1 MNELL
6 GICESLEG
14 FSVDDLGFN
23 VLVAEKSNE
32 TWKLTVER
40 YSKGLSSPTEQ
51 FNNTLIVLAE
61 RLYNKYSNNR
71 IQYEIINCSKL
82 CKDKWCITIQEL
94 KDEKINCEER
104 E

>member
-14 FSVDDLGFN
+14 YSGEDLGFK
-23 VLVAEKSNE
+23 VLKAEKFNE

-40 YSKGLSSPTEQ
+40 YSKGLESLPVQ
-51 FNNTLIVLAE
+51 YKNTLIVLAE
-61 RLYNKYSNNR
+61 SLYNKYSNNVKH
-71 IQYEIINCSKL
+71 YEITNCSNL

-94 KDEKINCEER
+94 QEV
-104 E
+104 

>member
-14 FSVDDLGFN
+14 YSGEDLGFK
-23 VLVAEKSNE
+23 VLKAEKFNE
-32 TWKLTVER
+32 TWKLIVER
-40 YSKGLSSPTEQ
+40 YSKGLESPTEQ

-61 RLYNKYSNNR
+61 RLYNKYSDNVKH
-71 IQYEIINCSKL
+71 YEIINCSKL
-82 CKDKWCITIQEL
+82 GKDKRGITIQEL
-94 KDEKINCEER
+94 QDEKINCEER

>member
-14 FSVDDLGFN
+14 YSGDDLGFN

-40 YSKGLSSPTEQ
+40 YSKGLASPTEEQ

-61 RLYNKYSNNR
+61 RLYNKYSSR
-71 IQYEIINCSKL
+71 IPYEIINCSKL
-82 CKDKWCITIQEL
+82 CKDTWCITIKEL
-94 KDEKINCEER
+94 KEE
-104 E
+104 

>member
-14 FSVDDLGFN
+14 YSGDDLGFN

-40 YSKGLSSPTEQ
+40 YSKGLASPTEQ

-61 RLYNKYSNNR
+61 RLYNKYSSNR
-71 IQYEIINCSKL
+71 IQYEIINYSKL
-82 CKDKWCITIQEL
+82 CKDTWCITIKEL
-94 KDEKINCEER
+94 KEV
-104 E
+104 